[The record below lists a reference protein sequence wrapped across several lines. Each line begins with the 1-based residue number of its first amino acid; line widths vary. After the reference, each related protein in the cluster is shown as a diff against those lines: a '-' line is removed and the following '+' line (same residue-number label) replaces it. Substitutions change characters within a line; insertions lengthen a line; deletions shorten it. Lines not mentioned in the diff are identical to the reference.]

1 LKNYV
6 KRTLGKL
13 FTDNYATQCTMTG
26 RGKDVLT
33 KIGDSEVLKTIK
45 SKKIYLTKI
54 WYIGMQLLHFKIL
67 FY

>member
-13 FTDNYATQCTMTG
+13 FTDNYATQCTLTG
-26 RGKDVLT
+26 RGKGVLT

-45 SKKIYLTKI
+45 SKKIYLI
-54 WYIGMQLLHFKIL
+54 E
-67 FY
+67 